1 MRKEY
6 LKLYLPKEYH
16 KSIYEIDF
24 VSHMASGKNI
34 IFFDLDNTI
43 EDYDHYTPNE
53 RVIELFSRLKKLGYE
68 ILFISNN
75 GKKRLKNFIDILD
88 VKCFTH
94 VRKPFT
100 FKIKKYLKESNYSV
114 ENILFVGDQIVTDI
128 KFSRKLGIYAILVD
142 PINRSTERWYTKINR
157 FFENIRLNQ
166 IKKELPC
173 EFMELGL
180 DKR

>member
-1 MRKEY
+1 M
-6 LKLYLPKEYH
+6 
-16 KSIYEIDF
+16 
-24 VSHMASGKNI
+24 
-34 IFFDLDNTI
+34 
-43 EDYDHYTPNE
+43 
-53 RVIELFSRLKKLGYE
+53 
-68 ILFISNN
+68 
-75 GKKRLKNFIDILD
+75 
-88 VKCFTH
+88 KCFTH

-100 FKIKKYLKESNYSV
+100 FKIKKYLKESNYNV

-166 IKKELPC
+166 IKKELPS
-173 EFMELGL
+173 EFIELGL